1 MWKKRILRILVL
13 AVPAIAIAAAVAFW
27 LGPPGRP
34 GPAGQGFGSVGG
46 PIALV
51 DQAGKPITEAA
62 FAGKF
67 ALIFFGYTTCPDV
80 CPTELSAMATAL
92 DQLGPK
98 ADQVVPVFITVDPER
113 DTPDLVGQYAQAF
126 YPRMVGLTGTP
137 EQVAK
142 AAKAFRVYYQ
152 KAEVQG
158 SSTYLMDHSAFTY
171 LMGPD
176 WSVRDILPPQLA
188 PQDMAQRIAKQ
199 L

>member
-51 DQAGKPITEAA
+51 DQAGKPVTESN

-113 DTPDLVGQYAQAF
+113 DTPEVVGQYAQAF

-188 PQDMAQRIAKQ
+188 PQEMAQRIAKQ

>member
-51 DQAGKPITEAA
+51 DQAGKPVTEAS

-113 DTPDLVGQYAQAF
+113 DTPEVVGQYAQAF

-137 EQVAK
+137 EQIAK

-188 PQDMAQRIAKQ
+188 PPEMAQRIAKQ

>member
-1 MWKKRILRILVL
+1 MGTKRILRILAL

-27 LGPPGRP
+27 LGPPGGR
-34 GPAGQGFGSVGG
+34 GVAGQGFASVGG

-51 DQAGKPITEAA
+51 DQAGKPVTEKT
-62 FAGKF
+62 FAGKY

-80 CPTELSAMATAL
+80 CPTELSTMAGAL

-98 ADQVVPVFITVDPER
+98 GDGVVPVFITVDPER
-113 DTPDLVGQYAQAF
+113 DTPQVVGQYAQAF

-137 EQVAK
+137 EQIAQ

-152 KAEVQG
+152 KAPQG
-158 SSTYLMDHSAFTY
+158 DGTTYLMDHSAFIY

-176 WSVRDILPPQLA
+176 WQVVDILPPQLS
-188 PQDMAQRIAKQ
+188 PQDMAQRIGKQ
-199 L
+199 I